1 MLTKK
6 QRSLLELIQRR
17 IESTGVAP
25 SFDEMKDEMGLKSK
39 SGVHRMVMA
48 LKEKGFIARLENR
61 ARALEILPK
70 ALDALR
76 TNASSGMS
84 SAHASLS
91 EAISISLM
99 GRIAAGAPLE
109 AIEDGT
115 QEVQVPGQMLG
126 KGEHF
131 ALQIVGDSMTGIGI
145 MDGDTVVIERRENAN
160 NGEVVVALVDESEA
174 TLKRIY
180 RKNGMIEL
188 HAENPDYENKILAPD
203 RVRIQGRLC
212 GLLRNY

>member
-6 QRSLLELIQRR
+6 QFRLLELIQHR
-17 IESTGVAP
+17 IRSTGIAP

-39 SGVHRMVMA
+39 SGIHRMVTA
-48 LKEKGFIARLENR
+48 LKDKGYIARLENR
-61 ARALEILPK
+61 ARALEVLPK
-70 ALDALR
+70 ALDTLR
-76 TNASSGMS
+76 TRVSS
-84 SAHASLS
+84 SASTVASTP
-91 EAISISLM
+91 ETISISLM
-99 GRIAAGAPLE
+99 GRIAAGSPLE

-115 QEVQVPGQMLG
+115 EKIEVPPQMLG

-145 MDGDTVVIERRENAN
+145 IDGDVVVIEHRENAN
-160 NGEVVVALVDESEA
+160 NGEVVVALVDGSEA

-188 HAENPDYENKILAPD
+188 HAENPEYENRIFSPE
-203 RVRIQGRLC
+203 RVSIQGCLR

>member
-17 IESTGVAP
+17 IESTGIAP

-39 SGVHRMVMA
+39 SGVHRMVLA
-48 LKEKGFIARLENR
+48 LKEKGFIERLENR
-61 ARALEILPK
+61 ARALEVLPK

-76 TNASSGMS
+76 PNASPSASG
-84 SAHASLS
+84 HTSLS

-115 QEVQVPGQMLG
+115 QEVNVPGQMLG

-131 ALQIVGDSMTGIGI
+131 ALQIVGDSMMGIGI
-145 MDGDTVVIERRENAN
+145 MDGDIVVIERRENAN

-188 HAENPDYENKILAPD
+188 HAENPEYESKILSPN
-203 RVRIQGRLC
+203 RVRIQGRLR

>member
-6 QRSLLELIQRR
+6 QFRLLELIQHR
-17 IESTGVAP
+17 IRSTGIAP

-39 SGVHRMVMA
+39 SGIHRMVTA
-48 LKEKGFIARLENR
+48 LKDKGYIARLENR
-61 ARALEILPK
+61 ARALEVLPK
-70 ALDALR
+70 ALDTLR
-76 TNASSGMS
+76 TRASS
-84 SAHASLS
+84 SASVVASAP
-91 EAISISLM
+91 EAISIPLM
-99 GRIAAGAPLE
+99 GRIAAGSPLE

-115 QEVQVPGQMLG
+115 EKVEVPPQMLG

-145 MDGDTVVIERRENAN
+145 MDGDVVVIERRENAD
-160 NGEVVVALVDESEA
+160 NGEVVVALVDGSEA

-188 HAENPDYENKILAPD
+188 HAENPEYENRIFSPE
-203 RVRIQGRLC
+203 RVRVQGCLR

>member
-39 SGVHRMVMA
+39 SGVHRMVIA

-61 ARALEILPK
+61 ARALEVLPK

-84 SAHASLS
+84 AHTSFS
-91 EAISISLM
+91 EAISISLI

-109 AIEDGT
+109 AIGDGT
-115 QEVQVPGQMLG
+115 QEVEIPGQMLG

-131 ALQIVGDSMTGIGI
+131 ALQITGDSMTGIGI
-145 MDGDTVVIERRENAN
+145 MDGDIVVIERRESAN

-188 HAENPDYENKILAPD
+188 HAENPDYENKILSPD
-203 RVRIQGRLC
+203 RVRIQGRLR

>member
-6 QRSLLELIQRR
+6 QRNLLELIQRR
-17 IESTGVAP
+17 IETTGVAP

-39 SGVHRMVMA
+39 SGVHRMVLA
-48 LKEKGFIARLENR
+48 LREKGFIERLENR
-61 ARALEILPK
+61 ARALEVLPK
-70 ALDALR
+70 ALDVLR
-76 TNASSGMS
+76 ASASPS
-84 SAHASLS
+84 TSPHASLS

-115 QEVQVPGQMLG
+115 QEVQVPEQMLG

-131 ALQIVGDSMTGIGI
+131 ALQIVGDSMMGIGI
-145 MDGDTVVIERRENAN
+145 MDGDIVVIERRENAN

-188 HAENPDYENKILAPD
+188 HAENPEYENKVLSPD